1 MFSHVST
8 TYISAS
14 TNRHP
19 HAAAA
24 SPSGLVASA
33 SYKFLACWDTTDK
46 DSRGV
51 AATLPGHDAEVTVVK
66 AFPLS
71 GADAFVSG
79 DKLGH
84 IRIWRCQNDKWISSL
99 RWHAHKEPISAL
111 AISRDLIVTGSSDA
125 TLKSWHY
132 SQSDVG
138 ADQVTEGQTVDLKR
152 RYLLDAAV
160 ATLPNSS
167 ALVIAAATTS
177 RTIDI
182 YVRSHDQTITFALA
196 LEGHEDWVRSL
207 AFSSITTDGTLTLA
221 SGSQDGYIRLWTI
234 KPAVLKAI
242 DPDSTDPTDDL
253 IDAFERSLNEVGL
266 DEPGRQLSMREHVF
280 SARGP
285 DGQSQTYS
293 LAFDALLVGHE
304 AGVNSVAWRPGSPT
318 STQQLLSSSTDASLI
333 IWEPIDAGAG
343 AIWGS
348 VQRFGDVGGQ
358 RAGGFVGAL
367 WVGSG
372 EVAGW
377 GWGGG
382 WRRWKRTEGE
392 VETWSELNAPTG
404 HNAPVRGLAW
414 SPEGEYV
421 VSTSLD
427 QTTRI
432 HGPVGPSRTWHELA
446 RPQIHGY
453 DLTDAAFVGPG
464 ALRLVSSADEKIARV
479 FDAPKGFV
487 KAVRALGTVDWEGG
501 QASEEARPAGA
512 SLPPLG
518 LSNKATDAGETLSAG
533 VADTEAPSRPPFE
546 SELATVTLWPE
557 TEKLFGHGYELHTLA
572 VSPSGSLVATACR
585 ATSRDHAVIR
595 LHASSNWQPV
605 GTPLAGHTLTVTRI
619 AFSHDARMVLSV
631 SRDRSWR
638 VFRLVEGG
646 SEGNFEPVANSSH
659 GRIIWDCAWSP
670 DDKIFVTAS
679 RDKTVRVWA
688 GSDPVGKAI
697 ATIKLKEAATAV
709 ALADHLER

>member
-1 MFSHVST
+1 
-8 TYISAS
+8 
-14 TNRHP
+14 
-19 HAAAA
+19 
-24 SPSGLVASA
+24 
-33 SYKFLACWDTTDK
+33 
-46 DSRGV
+46 
-51 AATLPGHDAEVTVVK
+51 
-66 AFPLS
+66 
-71 GADAFVSG
+71 
-79 DKLGH
+79 
-84 IRIWRCQNDKWISSL
+84 
-99 RWHAHKEPISAL
+99 
-111 AISRDLIVTGSSDA
+111 
-125 TLKSWHY
+125 
-132 SQSDVG
+132 
-138 ADQVTEGQTVDLKR
+138 
-152 RYLLDAAV
+152 
-160 ATLPNSS
+160 
-167 ALVIAAATTS
+167 
-177 RTIDI
+177 
-182 YVRSHDQTITFALA
+182 
-196 LEGHEDWVRSL
+196 
-207 AFSSITTDGTLTLA
+207 
-221 SGSQDGYIRLWTI
+221 
-234 KPAVLKAI
+234 
-242 DPDSTDPTDDL
+242 
-253 IDAFERSLNEVGL
+253 
-266 DEPGRQLSMREHVF
+266 MREHVF
-280 SARGP
+280 SARGS

-304 AGVNSVAWRPGSPT
+304 ASVNSVAWRPGPPN

-367 WVGSG
+367 WVNSG

-382 WRRWKRTEGE
+382 WRRWKRTEGKT
-392 VETWSELNAPTG
+392 ETWSEINAPTG

-414 SPEGEYV
+414 SSGGEYV

-446 RPQIHGY
+446 RPQVHGY

-487 KAVRALGTVDWEGG
+487 RTVRALGTVDWDGE

-518 LSNKATDAGETLSAG
+518 LSNKATDNTEVPPTSAENTET
-533 VADTEAPSRPPFE
+533 PSHPPFE
-546 SELATVTLWPE
+546 SELATITLWPE

-619 AFSHDARMVLSV
+619 AFSHDARSILSV

-638 VFRLVEGG
+638 LFRRVEGG
-646 SEGNFEPVANSSH
+646 SEGDFEPVAENSSH

-679 RDKTVRVWA
+679 RCALFLLCALPVSDMPYRDKTVRVWA
-688 GSDPVGKAI
+688 GSDSVGKAI
-697 ATIKLKEAATAV
+697 ATLKLKEAATAV
-709 ALADHLER
+709 ALTDHLERRVLAVGLETGHVLLYTSASDLPGKWTCEATLDGSIASAGHVHRLAWQTGKQLDVNMKRLAMCSEDRTMRILDVYFK

>member
-8 TYISAS
+8 QYISAS

-19 HAAAA
+19 HAAAV

-33 SYKFLACWDTTDK
+33 SYKFLAFWDTTDK
-46 DSRGV
+46 DGRGV
-51 AATLPGHDAEVTVVK
+51 VATLSGHDAEVTVVK

-84 IRIWRCQNDKWISSL
+84 VRIWRCQNDKWISSL

-111 AISRDLIVTGSSDA
+111 AVSGDLIMTGSSDA
-125 TLKSWHY
+125 TFKSWHY

-138 ADQVTEGQTVDLKR
+138 AAL
-152 RYLLDAAV
+152 AIAV
-160 ATLPNSS
+160 
-167 ALVIAAATTS
+167 ATTS
-177 RTIDI
+177 RTIDV
-182 YVRSHDQTITFALA
+182 YVRGPDQAMTFALA
-196 LEGHEDWVRSL
+196 LEGHEDWIRSL
-207 AFSSITTDGTLTLA
+207 AFSSITTDGVLALA

-234 KPAVLKAI
+234 KPSVPQVTNPNSA
-242 DPDSTDPTDDL
+242 DPTDDL
-253 IDAFERSLNEVGL
+253 LDAFERSLNEVGL

-285 DGQSQTYS
+285 DRQSQTYS

-304 AGVNSVAWRPGSPT
+304 ASVNSVAWQPGS
-318 STQQLLSSSTDASLI
+318 SAAVQKLLSSSTDASLI

-348 VQRFGDVGGQ
+348 VRRFGDVGGQ

-367 WVGSG
+367 WIGPG

-382 WRRWKRTEGE
+382 WRRWKRAEGE
-392 VETWSELNAPTG
+392 AETWSEVNAPTG

-414 SPEGEYV
+414 SPGGEYV

-432 HGPVGPSRTWHELA
+432 HGPVGPSGTWHELA
-446 RPQIHGY
+446 RPQVHGY

-487 KAVRALGTVDWEGG
+487 RAVRALGTVDWEGE

-518 LSNKATDAGETLSAG
+518 LSNKAIDNAETLSAD
-533 VADTEAPSRPPFE
+533 AANAEAPTHPPFE
-546 SELATVTLWPE
+546 SELATTTLWPE
-557 TEKLFGHGYELHTLA
+557 TEKLFGHGYE
-572 VSPSGSLVATACR
+572 
-585 ATSRDHAVIR
+585 
-595 LHASSNWQPV
+595 
-605 GTPLAGHTLTVTRI
+605 
-619 AFSHDARMVLSV
+619 
-631 SRDRSWR
+631 
-638 VFRLVEGG
+638 
-646 SEGNFEPVANSSH
+646 PVAENSSH
-659 GRIIWDCAWSP
+659 GRIIWDCAWSF

-679 RDKTVRVWA
+679 RDKTVRMWA

-709 ALADHLER
+709 ALTDHLER